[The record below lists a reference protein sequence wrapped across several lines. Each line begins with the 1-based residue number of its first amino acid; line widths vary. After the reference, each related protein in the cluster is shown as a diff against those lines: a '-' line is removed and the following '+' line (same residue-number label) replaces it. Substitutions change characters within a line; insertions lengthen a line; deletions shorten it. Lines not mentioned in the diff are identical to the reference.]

1 MKKLA
6 KLSRNEDFATVCRRG
21 TSCADLYIVL
31 IASPRVDVNI
41 ELSSTFGFVVSR
53 RVGNAVLRNRCTRR
67 MRESAKSFNISNGHD
82 IVFIARENLS
92 RATFGRIQDSMSTL
106 LLSAGLVVE
115 KDIHEE
121 N

>member
-1 MKKLA
+1 MKKLP
-6 KLSRNEDFATVCRRG
+6 KLSRSEDFATVRRRG
-21 TSCADLYIVL
+21 TSWADRDIVL
-31 IASPRVDVNI
+31 IASPRVDGNI
-41 ELSSTFGFVVSR
+41 EISSRCGFVVSR
-53 RVGNAVLRNRCTRR
+53 RVGNAVLRNRCKRR
-67 MRESAKSFNISNGHD
+67 MRESAKSFNISDGHD

-92 RATFGRIQDSMSTL
+92 RATFGRIQDSMSAL